1 MNILLPCA
9 CVHVLMCT
17 HVCVCVH
24 ECCQDLFSVSLNLYM
39 PLHQYHHLS
48 LQKALKSH
56 RMILSTSSFC
66 DNSIRLVY
74 IYRDPDCDF
83 NGNCLKPG
91 KLYFAESSSSWI
103 KCFVNYYVCSPSR
116 ALFSAYRSFVPS
128 ECLCLSISSS
138 FGRRQ
143 RVVASI
149 WPPVVRCQQAVQL
162 ILGLFCQPSLQNSRN
177 SSVGLVCLWL
187 SYILG
192 NFLEGN
198 VSETGDS
205 FVSSFLSYMPLFD
218 TLASISKITIT
229 RARPDTVGGSP
240 RRNGM

>member
-143 RVVASI
+143 RVVGSWFWVCSVNRPCRTPETPPWVWFAFGFLTFLGIFWKAMFLKPETVLFLPFWATCLYSI
-149 WPPVVRCQQAVQL
+149 HWLAYRK
-162 ILGLFCQPSLQNSRN
+162 LQ
-177 SSVGLVCLWL
+177 
-187 SYILG
+187 
-192 NFLEGN
+192 
-198 VSETGDS
+198 
-205 FVSSFLSYMPLFD
+205 
-218 TLASISKITIT
+218 
-229 RARPDTVGGSP
+229 
-240 RRNGM
+240 